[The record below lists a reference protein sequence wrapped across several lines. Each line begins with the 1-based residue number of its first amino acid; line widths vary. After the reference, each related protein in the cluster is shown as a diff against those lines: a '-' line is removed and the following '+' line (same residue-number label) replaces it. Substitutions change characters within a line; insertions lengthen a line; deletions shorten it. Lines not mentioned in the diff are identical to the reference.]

1 MTTSK
6 LFLVLLAGLS
16 VAAFASPASAQ
27 AQQPVTEQRAAAIQR
42 CIAVARSQYQGV
54 EQDTQRAE
62 AYKACM
68 VAAGERP

>member
-54 EQDTQRAE
+54 E
-62 AYKACM
+62 
-68 VAAGERP
+68 